1 MNQTRQ
7 PKMTVNGIVL
17 QWKSKFITPLLKQ
30 PHFVQCEDVIL
41 KIVYKALVTV
51 LLFFAGL
58 ISYNSLIC

>member
-1 MNQTRQ
+1 
-7 PKMTVNGIVL
+7 MTVNGIVL